1 MDEFEKKAM
10 QELHIKIMHC
20 LEPSQLHDYL
30 FQEDIIPEDFLFKLR
45 QQCRI
50 PTEISR
56 LFIMHL
62 KKHCPFHVF
71 LIALRQDNAYSFLA
85 KELEGKLEEIKSQ
98 RRNRSSSTKLPW
110 YEKAYHPIRRIQV
123 YNEYREDIVHERHL
137 LKRLCLDSKLPEF
150 YSKQRSLK
158 LKWEEN
164 RNIERCDQSGKQLA
178 ADLYFISLD
187 AEMEHRRV
195 KYDKSL
201 YESDVFKEMKAIIKE
216 TSNPK
221 LSMMLYLGRLAS
233 SMVMFNNN
241 LLKKG
246 LKAAQEARE
255 NGERIEPCRET
266 GIVLLIYYNL
276 LCQEY
281 EITRD
286 QSLRDNLITI
296 ASESL
301 DHFAQERDE
310 VCFDFRRIVMLKA
323 SFIYLGIG
331 LFCDILSAPVSESH
345 IKYGKNCLEKALL
358 GWERMERRW
367 KMIFHFAF
375 ARIHQIHK
383 RWDLAYSS
391 VEDSY
396 RFCNDGNFYQEKTNI
411 LIFREF
417 IKKNYDLMNT

>member
-1 MDEFEKKAM
+1 MNQLEKKAM

-45 QQCRI
+45 NKCRV
-50 PTEISR
+50 PTEVSR
-56 LFIMHL
+56 LFIIHL

-71 LIALRQDNAYSFLA
+71 LIALRQENAYSFLA
-85 KELEGKLEEIKSQ
+85 KELEGKLEEIKS
-98 RRNRSSSTKLPW
+98 RGKKRSSSEELPW

-150 YSKQRSLK
+150 FSKQESLK
-158 LKWEEN
+158 LQWEKN
-164 RNIERCDQSGKQLA
+164 RHIEGFDQSERQRA

-201 YESDVFKEMKAIIKE
+201 YESDVFKEMDAIVNE

-221 LSMMLYLGRLAS
+221 LSRMLYLGRWAS
-233 SMVMFNNN
+233 SMVMFDNS
-241 LLKKG
+241 LLDKG

-255 NGERIEPCRET
+255 NGERIELCRET

-301 DHFAQERDE
+301 DHFAQERDD
-310 VCFDFRRIVMLKA
+310 VCFDFRRIVMLKT

-331 LFCDILSAPVSESH
+331 LFCDILSVPVSESH
-345 IKYGKNCLEKALL
+345 VKYAESCLQKALL
-358 GWERMERRW
+358 GWGRMEMRW
-367 KMIFHFAF
+367 KMIFHFAYS
-375 ARIHQIHK
+375 RIHQINQ

-391 VEDSY
+391 VKDAFSH
-396 RFCNDGNFYQEKTNI
+396 CNKGAFNQEKQNI
-411 LIFREF
+411 LIFRDI
-417 IKKNYDLMNT
+417 IKKNVN